1 MRIIKET
8 MAHGQMIFTAIFSV
22 VLFFQFHMLSCLV
35 LRVKKDISENFVS
48 APRSKLAILLEN
60 CSIILLLPAIKT
72 FHQMSLK
79 VFFQVLCCKNCSYY
93 KTKSTYWNQTEFV
106 PERLFGVLMFFLF
119 LMIYSTAC
127 FLFKTNLKH
136 KKYHV
141 TGYQYLF
148 NVIQGDKNCFVIL
161 SIYIDDCIYDKVH
174 QTHYLTSALVKVS
187 VKRFRMLF

>member
-22 VLFFQFHMLSCLV
+22 ALFFQFHMLSCLV

-93 KTKSTYWNQTEFV
+93 KIKSTY
-106 PERLFGVLMFFLF
+106 
-119 LMIYSTAC
+119 
-127 FLFKTNLKH
+127 
-136 KKYHV
+136 
-141 TGYQYLF
+141 
-148 NVIQGDKNCFVIL
+148 
-161 SIYIDDCIYDKVH
+161 
-174 QTHYLTSALVKVS
+174 
-187 VKRFRMLF
+187 